1 MPPKRAVITY
11 VSHRLHSSPSTAR
24 EQSLRLVHL
33 CTILR
38 VVLRR
43 RSLSAIPLDPTAQA
57 FLYACPA
64 TGCIAAPVFINISR
78 ESPSRRPYVG
88 PPCQWILNL
97 LCYHV
102 GIAFTEFINWRR
114 LNIEQSYGLRAPYL
128 DGAYCLTQC
137 TVAKKYHVLKTTTVY
152 SCSINGNQY

>member
-102 GIAFTEFINWRR
+102 RIAFTEFINWCR
-114 LNIEQSYGLRAPYL
+114 LNIEQSIRLRAPYL
-128 DGAYCLTQC
+128 VGTYFVLLNTQ
-137 TVAKKYHVLKTTTVY
+137 
-152 SCSINGNQY
+152 

>member
-24 EQSLRLVHL
+24 EQSLRLLHL
-33 CTILR
+33 YTILR

-64 TGCIAAPVFINISR
+64 TGCIAAPVLSTYLANL
-78 ESPSRRPYVG
+78 
-88 PPCQWILNL
+88 PPDVHTWALPVNGSQPIIR
-97 LCYHV
+97 YHIERSIV
-102 GIAFTEFINWRR
+102 FTEFINWRR
-114 LNIEQSYGLRAPYL
+114 LNIEQSYGLRSP
-128 DGAYCLTQC
+128 Q
-137 TVAKKYHVLKTTTVY
+137 
-152 SCSINGNQY
+152 

>member
-1 MPPKRAVITY
+1 MRPKRAVITY

-102 GIAFTEFINWRR
+102 VSIAFTKFINWRR
-114 LNIEQSYGLRAPYL
+114 LNIEQSYGLRASPV
-128 DGAYCLTQC
+128 
-137 TVAKKYHVLKTTTVY
+137 TVVHARQHRLRVRQQHYRRVKRNRPTV
-152 SCSINGNQY
+152 GDT